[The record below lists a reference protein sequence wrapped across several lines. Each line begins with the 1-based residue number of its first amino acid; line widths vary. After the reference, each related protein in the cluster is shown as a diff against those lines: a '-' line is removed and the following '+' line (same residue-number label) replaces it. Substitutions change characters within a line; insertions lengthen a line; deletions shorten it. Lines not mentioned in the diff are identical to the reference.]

1 MEAQKPAKGILEQT
15 GGKDWKMYRVPCSC
29 GCDNQIDLMV
39 EVDDYNVSANFYAET
54 KTPYWRRRFET
65 SSVDDQWLV
74 YVVKEF
80 ANDWLNRFEI
90 VWEALTKGYVKTEV
104 TVMLSDQQCINF
116 AETLKTA
123 VEDLK
128 KYRDPNNE
136 SD

>member
-1 MEAQKPAKGILEQT
+1 MEAQKPAKGIMEQT
-15 GGKDWKMYRVPCSC
+15 GGKDWKFYRVPCSC

-54 KTPYWRRRFET
+54 KTAWWKRRFDT
-65 SSVDDQWLV
+65 DGDDNWLV

-80 ANDWLNRFEI
+80 INDWINRFS
-90 VWEALTKGYVKTEV
+90 VAWTALTKGYVKTEV

-123 VEDLK
+123 VADLQK
-128 KYRDPNNE
+128 LRDPKNE